1 MIRNFNLRSIFSFM
15 LVLVLLTA
23 VIHAQSHTSP
33 PSNLKSRVE
42 GSNVKLTWEAPP
54 DAGNVSYNI
63 YRAETSGMSSAMDP
77 TKLQFAA
84 ISNST
89 ETSFEDKISST
100 DPNVEYIYYVVSVGS
115 DGTESAGSNYVNVKI
130 GQSETGSSQGSY

>member
-1 MIRNFNLRSIFSFM
+1 L
-15 LVLVLLTA
+15 LLLTG
-23 VIHAQSHTSP
+23 VVYSQSETSP

-42 GSNVKLTWEAPP
+42 GSVVKLTWEAP
-54 DAGNVSYNI
+54 AGATGITYNI

-89 ETSFEDKISST
+89 ETSFEDKITATNSEG
-100 DPNVEYIYYVVSVGS
+100 EYIYYVVAVGS
-115 DGTESAGSNYVNVKI
+115 DGKESAGSNYVNVKMD
-130 GQSETGSSQGSY
+130 QSKADQHQDKY